1 MRNYIKV
8 VFYSEDDEGFI
19 AVAPELLGCS
29 AFGETEEEAL
39 GELRVAIDL
48 HLEVRRA
55 EGRERLSSERA
66 LECSIYTSAR
76 GDMEKELVYEK
87 NYAFSNAVYS

>member
-55 EGRERLSSERA
+55 EGREGVVFGAVPENSGY
-66 LECSIYTSAR
+66 ISAR
-76 GDMEKELVYEK
+76 GEREKKPIYKE
-87 NYAFSNAVYS
+87 NDAFLTPSYS

>member
-19 AVAPELLGCS
+19 AVAPELPSCS

-55 EGRERLSSERA
+55 EGREGVVFGGVLGNSG
-66 LECSIYTSAR
+66 YTSAR
-76 GDMEKELVYEK
+76 EDVEKELVYEK
-87 NYAFSNAVYS
+87 NYAFTNAVYS